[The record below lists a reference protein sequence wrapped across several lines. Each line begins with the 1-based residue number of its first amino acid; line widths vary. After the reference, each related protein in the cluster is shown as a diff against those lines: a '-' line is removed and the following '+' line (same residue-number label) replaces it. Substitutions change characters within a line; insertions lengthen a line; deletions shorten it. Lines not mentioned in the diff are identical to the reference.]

1 MCNDQQIQS
10 ITVAQLEQ
18 RMNNNETFFLLD
30 VRESHEVAICQL
42 PNSNH
47 IPMNLIP
54 TYIDAIPDGI
64 DIIVYCHHGI
74 RSLAV
79 ASYLQHAGFC
89 SQQLFNLEGGIDKWA
104 KIIDN
109 SLSCY

>member
-1 MCNDQQIQS
+1 MGHNQPIPT
-10 ITVAQLEQ
+10 ITVEQLYQ
-18 RMNNNETFFLLD
+18 RMNNNDTFFLLD

-42 PNSNH
+42 PNSKH

-54 TYIDAIPDGI
+54 TYIDTIPDGI

-79 ASYLQHAGFC
+79 ATYLQHAGFC
-89 SQQLFNLEGGIDKWA
+89 SKQLFNLEGGIDKWA
-104 KIIDN
+104 KIIDK
-109 SLSCY
+109 SLSRY

>member
-1 MCNDQQIQS
+1 MRNKSQIQS
-10 ITVAQLEQ
+10 ITVEQLHQ
-18 RMNNNETFFLLD
+18 RMNKNEAFFLLD
-30 VRESHEVAICQL
+30 VRESHEVTICQL
-42 PNSNH
+42 PNSIH

-54 TYIDAIPDGI
+54 TYIDTIPDGI

-79 ASYLQHAGFC
+79 ATYLLHAGFLPE
-89 SQQLFNLEGGIDKWA
+89 QLFNLEGGIDKWA